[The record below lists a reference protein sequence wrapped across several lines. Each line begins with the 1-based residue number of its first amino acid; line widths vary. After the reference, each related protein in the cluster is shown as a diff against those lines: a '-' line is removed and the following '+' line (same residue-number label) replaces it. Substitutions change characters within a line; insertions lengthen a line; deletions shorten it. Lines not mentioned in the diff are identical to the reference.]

1 MTQNNGKVL
10 TLSFTFLTYLRTFQ
24 LSKHIYKVTFHN
36 QQEIYEVYVKHV
48 YQGDLYGFVVVEG
61 FLFSETSE
69 IVVDPAAEKIKS
81 EFGGVKRAF
90 LPMHEIIR
98 IDQVEKKGVSKI
110 RPLTSDD
117 KKSSNVASFYSSDK
131 DRPKQK

>member
-1 MTQNNGKVL
+1 M
-10 TLSFTFLTYLRTFQ
+10 
-24 LSKHIYKVTFHN
+24 SKHIYRVSFRN
-36 QQEIYEVYVKHV
+36 QHDVYEIYVKHV
-48 YQGDLYGFVVVEG
+48 FQGDLYGFVVVEG

-90 LPMHEIIR
+90 LPMHDIIR

-110 RPLTSDD
+110 KPLSAED
-117 KKSSNVASFYSSDK
+117 KKTSNVTRFYSAGK
-131 DRPKQK
+131 DRPDQR